1 MLCGLIIF
9 SLFLYYCRVIVQCA
23 IKSAM
28 ASLTEDYLFVAAID
42 FGTTYSGYAFSS
54 RGEFKKDPLKIV
66 ANQAWN
72 AGSQRHLSPKT
83 PTCLLLDDN
92 EELVSFG
99 YEAEN
104 KYSDIVIDHQ
114 QNEYFFFHRFKMQ
127 LYKNKVNNLCNMI
140 KITSLICQSRRGRCK
155 NIIRRHMPVTLYYEY
170 LMI

>member
-1 MLCGLIIF
+1 
-9 SLFLYYCRVIVQCA
+9 
-23 IKSAM
+23 M

-54 RGEFKKDPLKIV
+54 IDDFKKDPLKIV

-72 AGSQRHLSPKT
+72 AGTQRHFSLKT

-104 KYSDIVIDHQ
+104 KYSDIVIHRK
-114 QNEYFFFHRFKMQ
+114 QNEYIFFQRFKMQ
-127 LYKNKVNNLCNMI
+127 LYQNKVNNLYNLI
-140 KITSLICQSRRGRCK
+140 KITSLICSLGRRRSGK
-155 NIIRRHMPVTLYYEY
+155 KSYYGSY
-170 LMI
+170 ASDLMQ